1 MLRLTTQR
9 VRLCV
14 FRHQETYRE
23 EDLWDVFS
31 VELKTRP
38 GEGLGL
44 TTVGKWYAYHAKKK
58 KKINPA
64 AHVSPFLNIL
74 EVEILVVA
82 LLCVPRYVRI
92 VKYRLK
98 NEKKQEVEGRN
109 TPKSSKTTGL

>member
-31 VELKTRP
+31 VELKARP

-58 KKINPA
+58 KKINTA
-64 AHVSPFLNIL
+64 AHVSPFLNLL
-74 EVEILVVA
+74 EVGILVVA
-82 LLCVPRYVRI
+82 PLCIPQV
-92 VKYRLK
+92 
-98 NEKKQEVEGRN
+98 
-109 TPKSSKTTGL
+109 

>member
-31 VELKTRP
+31 VELKARP

-58 KKINPA
+58 KKNQHSRTCITIFKFTGSWNF
-64 AHVSPFLNIL
+64 SCST
-74 EVEILVVA
+74 A
-82 LLCVPRYVRI
+82 LHPQVREDCKI
-92 VKYRLK
+92 
-98 NEKKQEVEGRN
+98 
-109 TPKSSKTTGL
+109 